1 MNNRK
6 FYVTVGGYPSIIKT
20 LERDGHPIRSGANA
34 LGHPVIIF
42 ELSGVNVE
50 ALTNEQG
57 RVISVQSA
65 RGAFDGYE
73 IPYYVARDRADRV
86 IKFDNNKQV
95 VIEAAQSY
103 VIRNFDPAGQ
113 IPTATVTREDGQL
126 VARYWFDGTLQFERA

>member
-1 MNNRK
+1 MNGRK
-6 FYVTVGGYPSIIKT
+6 FYVTRGGYPSLTKT
-20 LERDGHPIRSGANA
+20 LERDGHPIRSGATEAGNS
-34 LGHPVIIF
+34 VIIF

-50 ALTNEQG
+50 ALVDNYGEIILVRG
-57 RVISVQSA
+57 G

-103 VIRNFDPAGQ
+103 VIRNSGPATTA
-113 IPTATVTREDGQL
+113 TATVTREDGQL